1 MLGWWKGGKAFT
13 RKRVEVLELI
23 GTLVQVLQNSP
34 KKKKQ
39 VTNNPTD
46 ISCPNFVNKL
56 KKMKKILKKWYLIL

>member
-13 RKRVEVLELI
+13 RKSVEVLELI

-34 KKKKQ
+34 KKKKKK

-56 KKMKKILKKWYLIL
+56 KKMRKL